1 MKIGKLIKWVS
12 LVLSICGLLLIFFP
26 IQGMLILTRI
36 AGVLLIT
43 LTVLGIFR
51 QKAGTLI
58 SGSITLSFLSTTL
71 GLILGVVLLIYPV
84 ETKSALTII
93 AGILIFVNALIKLR
107 VAYLSYKEH
116 LRGSGIMLASALVLC
131 LIACFLM
138 AKPSES
144 ITVLYRLIGA
154 CLSVSGAFHLL
165 AIYIDKQR
173 VKTEDADVIDIE
185 VKNVRK

>member
-1 MKIGKLIKWVS
+1 MKIEKLIKWVS

-58 SGSITLSFLSTTL
+58 SGSSTLSFLSTTL

-93 AGILIFVNALIKLR
+93 AGILIFVNALR

>member
-1 MKIGKLIKWVS
+1 MKIEKLIKWVS

-116 LRGSGIMLASALVLC
+116 LRGSGTCSLPDCLLSDGETIRKHNSSLQADWCLPVCFRSFPSAGN
-131 LIACFLM
+131 
-138 AKPSES
+138 
-144 ITVLYRLIGA
+144 LYR
-154 CLSVSGAFHLL
+154 
-165 AIYIDKQR
+165 
-173 VKTEDADVIDIE
+173 
-185 VKNVRK
+185 

>member
-1 MKIGKLIKWVS
+1 M
-12 LVLSICGLLLIFFP
+12 
-26 IQGMLILTRI
+26 
-36 AGVLLIT
+36 
-43 LTVLGIFR
+43 
-51 QKAGTLI
+51 
-58 SGSITLSFLSTTL
+58 
-71 GLILGVVLLIYPV
+71 
-84 ETKSALTII
+84 
-93 AGILIFVNALIKLR
+93 NALIKLR

>member
-1 MKIGKLIKWVS
+1 MKIEKLIKWVS

-84 ETKSALTII
+84 ETKSAQNEII
-93 AGILIFVNALIKLR
+93 SFFISVYYIKKIK
-107 VAYLSYKEH
+107 Y
-116 LRGSGIMLASALVLC
+116 C
-131 LIACFLM
+131 LFI
-138 AKPSES
+138 
-144 ITVLYRLIGA
+144 
-154 CLSVSGAFHLL
+154 
-165 AIYIDKQR
+165 
-173 VKTEDADVIDIE
+173 
-185 VKNVRK
+185 

>member
-1 MKIGKLIKWVS
+1 MKIEKLIKWVS

-51 QKAGTLI
+51 QK
-58 SGSITLSFLSTTL
+58 
-71 GLILGVVLLIYPV
+71 V
-84 ETKSALTII
+84 
-93 AGILIFVNALIKLR
+93 R